1 MVAASLLKTGKLR
14 RFSITPYLYLLPAF
28 LMLFV
33 FIYYSIITGFG
44 YSFSKF
50 RDFAPA
56 GFVGFQNYVDAFNND
71 DFINSIRSTLIW
83 VLLTATVPTF
93 AGLVLAI
100 LVYYQTTGRVVS
112 GVARTILFMPMM
124 MSAVAVGLLWSLIY
138 NPLLGLLNQLLHL
151 IGAIPAG
158 TYVGFLENPKTA
170 LYEAFVPMVWQSA
183 GFSMVIFSAA
193 LQGIPIDIREAAVLD
208 GASKAKEIRHVVIPF
223 IVPTI
228 VSLVTVNMISG
239 FKAFD
244 LLNVLTHGGPADST
258 MIVSLYMY
266 KQAFSAWKY
275 GYSSAVAVVLFMSIL
290 VSVFLFSLVAKRLV
304 ERSSK

>member
-1 MVAASLLKTGKLR
+1 MLVA
-14 RFSITPYLYLLPAF
+14 
-28 LMLFV
+28 FV
-33 FIYYSIITGFG
+33 YYSILTGFG

-56 GFVGFQNYVDAFNND
+56 GFVGLQNYIDAFNND

-83 VLLTATVPTF
+83 VLMTATIPTF
-93 AGLVLAI
+93 AGLLLAI
-100 LVYYQTTGRVVS
+100 LVYYQTQGRVVS

-151 IGAIPAG
+151 IKAIPAG
-158 TYVGFLENPKTA
+158 TYVGFLENPTTA

-193 LQGIPIDIREAAVLD
+193 LQGIPVDIREAAVLD
-208 GASKAKEIRHVVIPF
+208 GASKLKEIRHIVIPF
-223 IVPTI
+223 ISPTI

-275 GYSSAVAVVLFMSIL
+275 GYSSAVAVVLFISIL
-290 VSVFLFSLVAKRLV
+290 ASVFLFSLIAKKLVAR
-304 ERSSK
+304 R

>member
-1 MVAASLLKTGKLR
+1 MAGRRSAIERVR
-14 RFSITPYLYLLPAF
+14 RFPIAPYLYLLPAF
-28 LMLFV
+28 FMLAVFV
-33 FIYYSIITGFG
+33 YSSIFTGFG

-56 GFVGFQNYVDAFNND
+56 GFVGFRNYVDAFNND
-71 DFINSIRSTLIW
+71 DFLNSIKSTLMW
-83 VLLTATVPTF
+83 VLMTATIPTF
-93 AGLVLAI
+93 AGLWLAI
-100 LVYYQTTGRVVS
+100 LVYYQTRGRLVS

-151 IGAIPAG
+151 IELIPAG
-158 TYVGFLENPKTA
+158 TYVGFLENPNTA

-193 LQGIPIDIREAAVLD
+193 LQGIPNDMREAAVLD
-208 GASKAKEIRHVVIPF
+208 GASKIKEIWHIVLPF

-290 VSVFLFSLVAKRLV
+290 VSVLLFSLAARGFVA
-304 ERSSK
+304 RSSK

>member
-1 MVAASLLKTGKLR
+1 MTIRKLR
-14 RFSITPYLYLLPAF
+14 KFSITPYLYLLPAF
-28 LMLFV
+28 FMLFV
-33 FIYYSIITGFG
+33 FIYYSIFTGFG

-50 RDFAPA
+50 KDFAPA
-56 GFVGFQNYVDAFNND
+56 GFVGFQNYVDAFYND
-71 DFINSIRSTLIW
+71 DFINSIKSTLIW
-83 VLLTATVPTF
+83 VLMTATIPTF
-93 AGLVLAI
+93 AGLLLAV
-100 LVYYQTTGRVVS
+100 LVYYQTKGRVLS

-151 IGAIPAG
+151 IKAIPSG
-158 TYVGFLENPKTA
+158 TYVGFLENPNTA

-208 GASKAKEIRHVVIPF
+208 GASKLQEIRHIVIPF

-244 LLNVLTHGGPADST
+244 LLNVLTHGGPAEST

-290 VSVFLFSLVAKRLV
+290 VSVFLFSLIAKKFVAR
-304 ERSSK
+304 R

>member
-1 MVAASLLKTGKLR
+1 
-14 RFSITPYLYLLPAF
+14 
-28 LMLFV
+28 MLFV
-33 FIYYSIITGFG
+33 FVYYSIITGFG

-50 RDFAPA
+50 RNFAPA
-56 GFVGFQNYVDAFNND
+56 GFVGFQNYVDAFHND
-71 DFINSIRSTLIW
+71 DFINSIRSTLTW
-83 VLLTATVPTF
+83 VLMTATIPTF
-93 AGLVLAI
+93 AGLLLAI
-100 LVYYQTTGRVVS
+100 LVYYQTRGRVLS

-151 IGAIPAG
+151 LGAIPAG
-158 TYVGFLENPKTA
+158 TYIGFLENPNTA

-193 LQGIPIDIREAAVLD
+193 LQGIPIDIREAAVID
-208 GASKAKEIRHVVIPF
+208 GASKIKEIWHIVLPF
-223 IVPTI
+223 IAPTV

-290 VSVFLFSLVAKRLV
+290 VSVFLFSLFAKRLV
-304 ERSSK
+304 ARR

>member
-1 MVAASLLKTGKLR
+1 
-14 RFSITPYLYLLPAF
+14 
-28 LMLFV
+28 MLFV
-33 FIYYSIITGFG
+33 FIYYSIVTGFG
-44 YSFSKF
+44 YSFTKF

-56 GFVGFQNYVDAFNND
+56 GFVGFKNYVDAFHND
-71 DFINSIRSTLIW
+71 DFRNSIKSTLIW
-83 VLLTATVPTF
+83 VLLTATIPTF
-93 AGLVLAI
+93 SGLLLAI
-100 LVYYQTTGRVVS
+100 LVYYQTTGRVLS

-290 VSVFLFSLVAKRLV
+290 VSVFLFSLVAKRLL

>member
-1 MVAASLLKTGKLR
+1 M
-14 RFSITPYLYLLPAF
+14 
-28 LMLFV
+28 
-33 FIYYSIITGFG
+33 
-44 YSFSKF
+44 
-50 RDFAPA
+50 
-56 GFVGFQNYVDAFNND
+56 
-71 DFINSIRSTLIW
+71 
-83 VLLTATVPTF
+83 TATIPTF
-93 AGLVLAI
+93 AGLLLAV
-100 LVYYQTTGRVVS
+100 LVYYQTKGRVLS

-124 MSAVAVGLLWSLIY
+124 MPAVAVGLLWSLIY

-151 IGAIPAG
+151 IKAIPSG
-158 TYVGFLENPKTA
+158 TYVGFLENPNTA

-208 GASKAKEIRHVVIPF
+208 GASKLKEIRHIVIPF
-223 IVPTI
+223 IAPTI

-244 LLNVLTHGGPADST
+244 LLNVLTHGGPAEST

-290 VSVFLFSLVAKRLV
+290 VCVFLFSLIAKRFV
-304 ERSSK
+304 ARR

>member
-1 MVAASLLKTGKLR
+1 MAVTLLTTRKLR
-14 RFSITPYLYLLPAF
+14 KFSITPYLYLIPAF
-28 LMLFV
+28 GMLFV
-33 FIYYSIITGFG
+33 FIYYSIVTGFG
-44 YSFSKF
+44 YSFSRF

-71 DFINSIRSTLIW
+71 DFINSIKSTLIW
-83 VLLTATVPTF
+83 VLMTATIPTF
-93 AGLVLAI
+93 AGLLLAI
-100 LVYYQTTGRVVS
+100 LVYYQTKGRVLS

-138 NPLLGLLNQLLHL
+138 NPLLGLLNQLLHS
-151 IGAIPAG
+151 IRAIPAG
-158 TYVGFLENPKTA
+158 TYVGFLENPNTA
-170 LYEAFVPMVWQSA
+170 LYEAFVPMVWQGA

-193 LQGIPIDIREAAVLD
+193 LQGLPIDIREAAVLD
-208 GASKAKEIRHVVIPF
+208 GASKLKEIRHIVIPY
-223 IVPTI
+223 IAPTI

-290 VSVFLFSLVAKRLV
+290 VIVFLFSLIAKRFS
-304 ERSSK
+304 ERR

>member
-1 MVAASLLKTGKLR
+1 MSTRKLR
-14 RFSITPYLYLLPAF
+14 TFSITPYLYLLPALF
-28 LMLFV
+28 MLFV
-33 FIYYSIITGFG
+33 FIFYSIVTGFG

-56 GFVGFQNYVDAFNND
+56 EFVGLQNYVAAFNND

-83 VLLTATVPTF
+83 VLMTATVPTF
-93 AGLVLAI
+93 AGLLLAI
-100 LVYYQTTGRVVS
+100 LVYYQTKGRLVS

-151 IGAIPAG
+151 IRAIPVG
-158 TYVGFLENPKTA
+158 TYVGFLENPNTA

-193 LQGIPIDIREAAVLD
+193 LQGVPVDMREAAVLD
-208 GASKAKEIRHVVIPF
+208 GASKFQEIWYIVLPF
-223 IVPTI
+223 IAPTI

-258 MIVSLYMY
+258 TIVSLYMY

-275 GYSSAVAVVLFMSIL
+275 GYSSAVAVVLFISIL
-290 VSVFLFSLVAKRLV
+290 LSVFLFSLIAKRLV
-304 ERSSK
+304 ARR

>member
-1 MVAASLLKTGKLR
+1 MLAVFVYS
-14 RFSITPYLYLLPAF
+14 SIL
-28 LMLFV
+28 
-33 FIYYSIITGFG
+33 TGFG

-56 GFVGFQNYVDAFNND
+56 GFVGFRNYVDAFNND
-71 DFINSIRSTLIW
+71 DFLNSIKSTLMW
-83 VLLTATVPTF
+83 VLMTATIPTF
-93 AGLVLAI
+93 AGLWLAI
-100 LVYYQTTGRVVS
+100 LVYYQTRGGLVS

-151 IGAIPAG
+151 IELVPAG
-158 TYVGFLENPKTA
+158 TYVGFLENPNTA

-193 LQGIPIDIREAAVLD
+193 LQGIPIDMREAAVLD
-208 GASKAKEIRHVVIPF
+208 GASKIKEIWHIVLPF

-290 VSVFLFSLVAKRLV
+290 VSVLLFSLAARGFVA
-304 ERSSK
+304 RSSK